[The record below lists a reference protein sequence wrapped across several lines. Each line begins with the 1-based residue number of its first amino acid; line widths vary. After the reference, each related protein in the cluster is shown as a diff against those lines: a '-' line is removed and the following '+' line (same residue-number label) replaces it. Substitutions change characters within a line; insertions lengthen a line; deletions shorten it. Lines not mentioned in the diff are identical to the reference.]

1 MQQAIGGLEN
11 TVVRQTYLLSYMDA
25 FLLLAM
31 MNALCIPL
39 VIMTIKKRK
48 AGAAPQQPVVV
59 SDH

>member
-1 MQQAIGGLEN
+1 
-11 TVVRQTYLLSYMDA
+11 MDA